1 MDLAL
6 ELTFVLA
13 TKTLLSADCGVAR
26 PPLRI
31 DRVFEKYMRLAGIL
45 LGLPELDFQLS
56 SRSLRQFA
64 KALEQQGYLE
74 LNTAEEAALA
84 GEIPGMVVM
93 KFFHNNIDD
102 VYPDSTIFDVGDAD
116 EVAEGWLGADWAV
129 VGESVE
135 CDACELLECGRICG
149 ISLRRKQQR
158 ELMLHLHTISGR
170 EEERLEQLQERF
182 DKTVRRAVE
191 KEFRKLNIRCNVEAV
206 RGQPKKGFDSKGK
219 YQTLTHTDTD
229 TLKFYACHSSKGS
242 GQTIASKLQFLENKL
257 KKDTKFLGDKSRHL
271 QSIMDKDSG
280 RSLREGVSSIC
291 QAARAAQTSLDFA
304 KPGEEFERSTDRRGR
319 LKHETAAEPRTFYV
333 GGVTAAVGANLKLSS
348 QYRWFLGLLGFESCT
363 DLATLPMFA
372 DLRSSYKKASLV
384 LHPDKLRDPAVGEGG
399 STCCKLTEMT
409 FQDFQIHFE
418 ELQSTFYD
426 AGQQDFSAA
435 VKMHLPKVRKRTSK
449 VGRNG

>member
-45 LGLPELDFQLS
+45 LGLPELDFQQS

-64 KALEQQGYLE
+64 KAMEKQGYLE

-116 EVAEGWLGADWAV
+116 EDAEGWLGADWAV
-129 VGESVE
+129 IGESVE
-135 CDACELLECGRICG
+135 YDACELLERGRVCG
-149 ISLRRKQQR
+149 ISRRRKQQR
-158 ELMLHLHTISGR
+158 ELMLHLHAVSSR
-170 EEERLEQLQERF
+170 EEERLEQLQQRC
-182 DKTVRRAVE
+182 DKAVRKAVE
-191 KEFRKLNIRCNVEAV
+191 KEFRKLNIRCNAEAV
-206 RGQPKKGFDSKGK
+206 RGQRKGGDSKNK
-219 YQTLTHTDTD
+219 YQTLTNTDRD

-242 GQTIASKLQFLENKL
+242 GQPIASKLQFLENKL
-257 KKDTKFLGDKSRHL
+257 KKDTKCLGDKSRHL
-271 QSIMDKDSG
+271 QTIMDKDSG
-280 RSLREGVSSIC
+280 GASREGVSSIC
-291 QAARAAQTSLDFA
+291 QAARAAQASLDFA
-304 KPGEEFERSTDRRGR
+304 KPGEEFEQSTDGRGR

-348 QYRWFLGLLGFESCT
+348 KYRWFLGLLGFESCT

-372 DLRSSYKKASLV
+372 DLRSSYKRASLV

-399 STCCKLTEMT
+399 STCCELTEMT

-435 VKMHLPKVRKRTSK
+435 VKMHLPKVRKGTSK